1 MTASVGQAVGRD
13 RFLDLAGWGGNI
25 DASQD
30 DKSDG
35 DQHDNRTD
43 NDENGLHKHPANCQ

>member
-1 MTASVGQAVGRD
+1 MGQAIGRD
-13 RFLDLAGWGGNI
+13 RLLDLAGRGGNI

-30 DKSDG
+30 DKG
-35 DQHDNRTD
+35 DDSQHHYCAD